1 MRGAC
6 ALLLV
11 ILGLAAGAP
20 LRADSP
26 NGHEVIR
33 DCAQRAKASLV
44 GMDAL
49 RADCPALAKAI
60 QDLGLAAQLPGDWK
74 KRVTPRVLADWSV
87 LADRYDR
94 AAAPVPPPDS
104 DRLQTIAQLLRPPQP
119 PPTWWE
125 RLKTWVRNWLDP
137 EHGQWPDWL
146 RWPAQWRP
154 GNAVL
159 YSLFGL
165 VLVAA
170 AVVIAIELRAAGVFG
185 AGRRRRA
192 LPQRPATNTHS
203 TTAPLEELTLMDE
216 AGGQLRPER
225 LLRLLVTA
233 LTKSHRLERDRDL
246 TCRELISAARFDTP
260 AQREIFSTVALL
272 AEQMLYDDPSRAP
285 PLSDAT
291 LGHSA
296 RGLYGELLASPA
308 GQARK

>member
-11 ILGLAAGAP
+11 ILGLTAGAP

-33 DCAQRAKASLV
+33 ECAQRAKPALV

-49 RADCPALAKAI
+49 RTDCPALAKAI
-60 QDLGLAAQLPGDWK
+60 QDLGLAAQLPWDWK
-74 KRVTPRVLADWSV
+74 KRVTPRVLADWSA

-94 AAAPVPPPDS
+94 AAAPARPDIA
-104 DRLQTIAQLLRPPQP
+104 RLQTIAELLRPPQP
-119 PPTWWE
+119 PPNWWE

-146 RWPAQWRP
+146 RWPAKWRP

-165 VLVAA
+165 VLITA

-185 AGRRRRA
+185 ADRRRRE
-192 LPQRPATNTHS
+192 PPKCSATNTHS
-203 TTAPLEELTLMDE
+203 TTAPLEDLTAMDE
-216 AGGQLRPER
+216 AGGPLRPER

-246 TCRELISAARFDTP
+246 TCRELITAARFDTP

-272 AEQMLYDDPSRAP
+272 AEQMLYDDPSRAR
-285 PLSDAT
+285 PLNDET
-291 LGHSA
+291 LGQSA
-296 RGLYGELLASPA
+296 RGLCGELLAAPA
-308 GQARK
+308 GQSRK

>member
-1 MRGAC
+1 MRGPC

-26 NGHEVIR
+26 PSQVIR
-33 DCAQRAKASLV
+33 DCAQRAKSDLV

-49 RADCPALAKAI
+49 RTDCPALAKAI
-60 QDLGLAAQLPGDWK
+60 QDLGLAAQLAVDWK
-74 KRVTPRVLADWSV
+74 KRVTPRALADWGA
-87 LADRYDR
+87 LAERYDR
-94 AAAPVPPPDS
+94 AAAPLPPPDS
-104 DRLQTIAQLLRPPQP
+104 ARLQTIARFLKPPEP

-125 RLKTWVRNWLDP
+125 RLKTWVRNWFDP
-137 EHGQWPDWL
+137 EHGQWPEWL
-146 RWPAQWRP
+146 RWPTQWRP

-159 YSLFGL
+159 YSLFGV
-165 VLVAA
+165 VLIAA

-185 AGRRRRA
+185 AGRRRRE
-192 LPQRPATNTHS
+192 PPKRSATNAHS
-203 TTAPLEELTLMDE
+203 TTALLEEPTLVDE

-246 TCRELISAARFDTP
+246 TCRELITAARFDTP

-272 AEQMLYDDPSRAP
+272 AEQMLYDDPSRAR
-285 PLSDAT
+285 PLNDET
-291 LGHSA
+291 LGQSA
-296 RGLYGELLASPA
+296 RGLYGELLAAPA
-308 GQARK
+308 GQSRK

>member
-1 MRGAC
+1 MRGPC

-26 NGHEVIR
+26 PSQVIR
-33 DCAQRAKASLV
+33 DCAQRAKSDLV

-60 QDLGLAAQLPGDWK
+60 QDLGLAAQLPVDWK
-74 KRVTPRVLADWSV
+74 KRVTPRALADWGA

-104 DRLQTIAQLLRPPQP
+104 ARLQTIARFLKPPEP

-125 RLKTWVRNWLDP
+125 RLKTWVRNWFDP
-137 EHGQWPDWL
+137 EHGRWPEWL
-146 RWPAQWRP
+146 RWPTQWRP

-159 YSLFGL
+159 YSLFGV
-165 VLVAA
+165 VLIAA

-185 AGRRRRA
+185 ADRRRRE
-192 LPQRPATNTHS
+192 PPKRSATNTHS
-203 TTAPLEELTLMDE
+203 TTTPLEEPTLMDE
-216 AGGQLRPER
+216 AGAQLRPER

-246 TCRELISAARFDTP
+246 TCRELITAARFDTP

-272 AEQMLYDDPSRAP
+272 AEQMLYDDPSRAR
-285 PLSDAT
+285 PLNDEI
-291 LGHSA
+291 LGQSA
-296 RGLYGELLASPA
+296 RGLYGELLAAPA
-308 GQARK
+308 GQSRK